1 MKLRLHTLLV
11 IALSSVLI
19 GCTSSK
25 PDVESVPEIELYNKA
40 KNELEGGNIK
50 SSITVLETIDKNYP
64 FGPFSQQVQ
73 LDLIYA
79 YYKTADYPLAIASID
94 RFLKLNPIHPNI
106 DWVIYMRGISNMA
119 QSDNTIQGWFNVDRS
134 DRDPEF
140 AMAAFKDFTY
150 LVSSFPNSSY
160 AADAKKRLIY
170 LKNRI
175 AQYELKI
182 AQYYTKR
189 GAYVAVINRVT
200 QMLSLFPDTDATKA
214 GLLLM
219 HNAYNEL
226 GLTDESQK
234 VEKLIQAN
242 LDNMPIEEKKS
253 YFSRF
258 LSVFNGG

>member
-175 AQYELKI
+175 AQYELKV

-200 QMLSLFPDTDATKA
+200 QMLSLFPDTDATKK

-242 LDNMPIEEKKS
+242 LDNMPVEEKKS

>member
-200 QMLSLFPDTDATKA
+200 QMLSLFPDTDATKK
-214 GLLLM
+214 GLLLI

-226 GLTDESQK
+226 GLTEESQK

>member
-140 AMAAFKDFTY
+140 AMAAFKYFTY
-150 LVSSFPNSSY
+150 LVYSFPNSSY
-160 AADAKKRLIY
+160 SAYSKKLLIY

-175 AQYELKI
+175 SQYELKV

-214 GLLLM
+214 ALLLM

-242 LDNMPIEEKKS
+242 LDNIPTEEKKS

>member
-175 AQYELKI
+175 AQYELKV

-242 LDNMPIEEKKS
+242 LDNMPVEEKKS

>member
-1 MKLRLHTLLV
+1 MKLRLSTLLV

-175 AQYELKI
+175 AQYELKV

-242 LDNMPIEEKKS
+242 LDNMPVEEKKS

>member
-175 AQYELKI
+175 AQYELKV

-200 QMLSLFPDTDATKA
+200 QMLSLFPDTDATKK

-226 GLTDESQK
+226 GLTEESQK

-242 LDNMPIEEKKS
+242 LDNMPVEEKKS

>member
-175 AQYELKI
+175 AQYELKV

>member
-94 RFLKLNPIHPNI
+94 SFLKLNPIHPNI

>member
-50 SSITVLETIDKNYP
+50 SSITVLEAIDENYP

-79 YYKTADYPLAIASID
+79 YYKSADYPLAIASID

-175 AQYELKI
+175 AQYELKV

-200 QMLSLFPDTDATKA
+200 QMLSLFPDTDATKK

-242 LDNMPIEEKKS
+242 LDNMPVEEKKS

>member
-1 MKLRLHTLLV
+1 MKLRLSTLLV

-175 AQYELKI
+175 AQYELKV

-200 QMLSLFPDTDATKA
+200 QMLSLFPDTDATKK

-242 LDNMPIEEKKS
+242 LDNMPVEEKKS

>member
-175 AQYELKI
+175 AQYELKV

-200 QMLSLFPDTDATKA
+200 QMLSLFPDTDATKK
-214 GLLLM
+214 GLLLI

-226 GLTDESQK
+226 GLTEESQK

>member
-175 AQYELKI
+175 AQYELKV

-214 GLLLM
+214 ALLLM

-242 LDNMPIEEKKS
+242 LDNIPTEEKKS

>member
-175 AQYELKI
+175 AQYELKV

-214 GLLLM
+214 ALLLM

-242 LDNMPIEEKKS
+242 LDNIPIEEKK
-253 YFSRF
+253 
-258 LSVFNGG
+258 

>member
-175 AQYELKI
+175 AQYELKV

-189 GAYVAVINRVT
+189 GAYVAVINRIT

-242 LDNMPIEEKKS
+242 LDNMPVEEKKS

>member
-11 IALSSVLI
+11 VALSSVLI

-175 AQYELKI
+175 AQYELKV

-200 QMLSLFPDTDATKA
+200 QMLSLFPDTDATKK
-214 GLLLM
+214 GLLLI

-226 GLTDESQK
+226 GLTEESQK

>member
-94 RFLKLNPIHPNI
+94 RFLKLNPTHPNI

-175 AQYELKI
+175 AQYELKV

-200 QMLSLFPDTDATKA
+200 QMLSLFPDTDATKK
-214 GLLLM
+214 GLLLI

-226 GLTDESQK
+226 GLTEESQK

>member
-160 AADAKKRLIY
+160 AADAQKRLIY

-175 AQYELKI
+175 AQYELKV

>member
-175 AQYELKI
+175 AQYELKV

-200 QMLSLFPDTDATKA
+200 QMLSLFPDTDATKK
-214 GLLLM
+214 GLLLI

-226 GLTDESQK
+226 GLTEESQK

-242 LDNMPIEEKKS
+242 LDNMPVEEKKS